1 MLLSCF
7 RKRMSG
13 LIEGRLGVTRDP
25 QTVDGAAILGNL
37 DPLDVVEY
45 GCKRE
50 RKKLK

>member
-1 MLLSCF
+1 
-7 RKRMSG
+7 MSG
-13 LIEGRLGVTRDP
+13 LIEGRLGVARDP
-25 QTVDGAAILGNL
+25 ETVDGAAILGNL